1 MTARMQRSA
10 RLRQA
15 GLSLVE
21 LAVSLAI
28 IGVLGV
34 IAWRWVASTREP
46 LQRPAIM
53 GQLAEAQAAV
63 EGYVLAQGRLP
74 CPAPTTSGT
83 SDCINAAAV
92 LLPWRTLGLS
102 SRFSQL
108 RYRVNQAGD
117 YNLANTPPNTV
128 MPNLGFDYTQGILA
142 TPQNAEL
149 DPALDRLRGKA
160 GGIKGAIPAAND
172 QSTILAGSTNG
183 LDWCRVLRRYAA
195 DLAPPPAVLRA
206 TNPVDSTS
214 IHLAFIIAHPGL
226 NGVFEGNNTGAN
238 FDFPGRAQTSN
249 FDDLAVGVGPS
260 DLSARIGC
268 VARLSAMQ
276 AAAQGA
282 YTAYDNAR
290 VVQEYWRLRQF
301 DIVQAKSAK
310 EGAQTGVFL
319 AAMNVAIAAGS
330 AALAVASAA
339 NTEGL
344 TIAGIALSIA
354 NAASAAVETG
364 LAATDLAEAIQAEKD
379 SIAKEAAF
387 RVYMAHV
394 YDTFTQALNAAT
406 LLDAKG
412 LNP

>member
-1 MTARMQRSA
+1 MTASMQRPG

-15 GLSLVE
+15 GFSLVE

-28 IGVLGV
+28 VGLLGV

-63 EGYVLAQGRLP
+63 EGFVLARGRLP
-74 CPAPTTSGT
+74 CAAATTGGAEA
-83 SDCINAAAV
+83 CGNAAAV
-92 LLPWRTLGLS
+92 LLPWRDLGLS

-108 RYRVNQAGD
+108 RYGVNQAGV
-117 YNLANTPPNTV
+117 YNLANSSTPNMV

-142 TPQNAEL
+142 APQNTEL
-149 DPALDRLRGKA
+149 DPALGRLRGA
-160 GGIKGAIPAAND
+160 SGAIPAAVT
-172 QSTILAGSTNG
+172 QSTGSTSTNG

-195 DLAPPPAVLRA
+195 DAAPPAAVLRA
-206 TNPVDSTS
+206 TNPVDATS
-214 IHLAFIIAHPGL
+214 ITLAFIIAHPGM
-226 NGVFEGNNTGAN
+226 NNVFEGNNTGVT
-238 FDFPGRAQTSN
+238 FDFPGRAQTDT

-290 VVQEYWRLRQF
+290 VVQRYWELRKF
-301 DIVQAKSAK
+301 DIVQAKAAK
-310 EGAQTGVFL
+310 ESAETGVIL
-319 AAMNVAIAAGS
+319 AAMNLALAAGS

-339 NTEGL
+339 NTEAL
-344 TIAGIALSIA
+344 TIAGVALSIA
-354 NAASAAVETG
+354 NAASAAVEVG
-364 LAATDLAEAIQAEKD
+364 LAATDLTEAIQAEQD
-379 SIAKEAAF
+379 SIAKELASRA
-387 RVYMAHV
+387 YLAHV
-394 YDTFTQALNAAT
+394 YDTFTQALNSAT

>member
-1 MTARMQRSA
+1 MIARMQRSS

-34 IAWRWVASTREP
+34 LAWRWVASEREP

-83 SDCINAAAV
+83 SDCSDAAAV
-92 LLPWRTLGLS
+92 LIPWRTLGLS

-117 YNLANTPPNTV
+117 YNLANLATPNTV
-128 MPNLGFDYTQGILA
+128 MPNLGFDYAQGILA
-142 TPQNAEL
+142 APQNAEV
-149 DPALDRLRGKA
+149 DPALGRLRGA
-160 GGIKGAIPAAND
+160 TGAIPLAVT
-172 QSTILAGSTNG
+172 QSALTNG
-183 LDWCRVLRRYAA
+183 LDWCRVVRRYGA
-195 DLAPPPAVLRA
+195 DAAPPAGVLRA
-206 TNPVDSTS
+206 TNPLDSTS
-214 IHLAFIIAHPGL
+214 ITLAFIIAHPGF
-226 NGVFEGNNTGAN
+226 NNVFEGNNTGTN
-238 FDFPGRAQTSN
+238 FDFPGRAQTDT

-290 VVQEYWRLRQF
+290 VAQEYWRLRKF

-310 EGAQTGVFL
+310 EGAETGVLL

-354 NAASAAVETG
+354 NAVSAAVETG
-364 LAATDLAEAIQAEKD
+364 LAATDLAEAIQAEQD

-394 YDTFTQALNAAT
+394 YDTFTEALNAAT

>member
-1 MTARMQRSA
+1 MIARMHRSA

-28 IGVLGV
+28 IGILGV

-83 SDCINAAAV
+83 SDCDDAAAV

-102 SRFSQL
+102 SQFSQF

-117 YNLANTPPNTV
+117 YNLANPTTPNMV
-128 MPNLGFDYTQGILA
+128 MPNLGFDYTLGILA
-142 TPQNAEL
+142 APKNTEM
-149 DPALDRLRGKA
+149 DEALGKLRGKP
-160 GGIKGAIPAAND
+160 GVVGAIPAALT
-172 QSTILAGSTNG
+172 QSGFTNG

-195 DLAPPPAVLRA
+195 DPAPPAGVLRA

-214 IHLAFIIAHPGL
+214 MPLAFIIAHPGV
-226 NGVFEGNNTGAN
+226 NNVFEGNNTGVS
-238 FDFPGRAQTSN
+238 FDFPGRAQTST

-290 VVQEYWRLRQF
+290 VVQEYWRLRVF
-301 DIVQAKSAK
+301 DIAQAKSAK

-319 AAMNVAIAAGS
+319 AAMNLALATGS

-344 TIAGIALSIA
+344 TIAGVALSIA
-354 NAASAAVETG
+354 NAASALAETV
-364 LAATDLAEAIQAEKD
+364 LAGIDLDEAIQAEKD
-379 SIAKEAAF
+379 SIAKEAAS
-387 RVYMAHV
+387 RAYMAHV
-394 YDTFTQALNAAT
+394 YDTFTEALNAAT

>member
-1 MTARMQRSA
+1 MIARMQRSA
-10 RLRQA
+10 HLRQA
-15 GLSLVE
+15 GFSLVE

-28 IGVLGV
+28 IGLLGV

-53 GQLAEAQAAV
+53 GQLAEAQSAV
-63 EGYVLAQGRLP
+63 EGYVLGQGRLP
-74 CPAPTTSGT
+74 CPASTTSGT
-83 SDCINAAAV
+83 SDCSNASAV

-108 RYRVNQAGD
+108 RYGVNQAGD
-117 YNLANTPPNTV
+117 YNLANPATPNTV
-128 MPNLGFDYTQGILA
+128 MPNLGFDYTQGILTA
-142 TPQNAEL
+142 PQNAEM
-149 DPALDRLRGKA
+149 DPALGRLRGA
-160 GGIKGAIPAAND
+160 TGAIPLAVT
-172 QSTILAGSTNG
+172 QSALTNG
-183 LDWCRVLRRYAA
+183 LDWCRVVRRYAA
-195 DLAPPPAVLRA
+195 DAAPPAGVLRA
-206 TNPVDSTS
+206 TNPLDSTS
-214 IHLAFIIAHPGL
+214 IALAFIIAHPGL
-226 NGVFEGNNTGAN
+226 NNVFEGNNTGAN
-238 FDFPGRAQTSN
+238 FDFPGRAQTDT

-268 VARLSAMQ
+268 VARLSSMQ

-290 VVQEYWRLRQF
+290 VVQEYWRLRKF

-310 EGAQTGVFL
+310 EGAETGVLL

-364 LAATDLAEAIQAEKD
+364 LAATDLVEAIQAEQD

-387 RVYMAHV
+387 RIYLTHV
-394 YDTFTQALNAAT
+394 YDTFTEALSAAT

>member
-1 MTARMQRSA
+1 MTESMQRPG
-10 RLRQA
+10 RMRQA

-28 IGVLGV
+28 VGILGV

-63 EGYVLAQGRLP
+63 EGFVLARGRLP
-74 CPAPTTSGT
+74 CAAATTGGAEA
-83 SDCINAAAV
+83 CGNAAAV
-92 LLPWRTLGLS
+92 LLPWRDLGLS

-108 RYRVNQAGD
+108 RYGVNQAGG
-117 YNLANTPPNTV
+117 YNLAGTPANMV
-128 MPNLGFDYTQGILA
+128 RPNLGFDYAQGILLK
-142 TPQNAEL
+142 PQNSVMDL
-149 DPALDRLRGKA
+149 ALDRLYGTPT
-160 GGIKGAIPAAND
+160 IVGAIPAAVLRN
-172 QSTILAGSTNG
+172 GSDGLNG

-195 DLAPPPAVLRA
+195 DQAPPAGLLTA
-206 TNPVDSTS
+206 TNPEDATS
-214 IHLAFIIAHPGL
+214 IPLAFIIAHPGI
-226 NGVFEGNNTGAN
+226 NNVFEGNNTGTS
-238 FDFPGRAQTSN
+238 FDFPGRAQTN
-249 FDDLAVGVGPS
+249 TFDDLAVGVGPG

-290 VVQEYWRLRQF
+290 VVQRYWALRVF
-301 DIVQAKSAK
+301 DIAQAKAAK
-310 EGAQTGVFL
+310 ESAETGVIL
-319 AAMNVAIAAGS
+319 AAMNLALAAGC

-344 TIAGIALSIA
+344 TIAGVALSIA
-354 NAASAAVETG
+354 NAVTAGVEVG
-364 LAATDLAEAIQAEKD
+364 LAAVDLTEAQQAEQD
-379 SIAKEAAF
+379 SIAKEAAS
-387 RVYMAHV
+387 RLYLAHV
-394 YDTFTQALNAAT
+394 YDSFSGALNAAT
-406 LLDAKG
+406 LLDTKG

>member
-1 MTARMQRSA
+1 MIAAMQHSA

-83 SDCINAAAV
+83 SDCSNAAAV
-92 LLPWRTLGLS
+92 LFPWRTLGLN

-117 YNLANTPPNTV
+117 YNLANLATPNTV

-142 TPQNAEL
+142 APQNAEMN
-149 DPALDRLRGKA
+149 PALGRLRGAA
-160 GGIKGAIPAAND
+160 GVTGAIPAALT
-172 QSTILAGSTNG
+172 QSGFTNG

-195 DLAPPPAVLRA
+195 DLAPPAAVLKA

-226 NGVFEGNNTGAN
+226 NGVFEGNNTGTN
-238 FDFPGRAQTSN
+238 FDFPGRAQTST

-364 LAATDLAEAIQAEKD
+364 LAATDLAEAIQAEED

-387 RVYMAHV
+387 RVYVAHV
-394 YDTFTQALNAAT
+394 YDTFTQALNSAT
-406 LLDAKG
+406 LLDGKG

>member
-1 MTARMQRSA
+1 MIARMQRPA
-10 RLRQA
+10 RLRQV
-15 GLSLVE
+15 GMSLVE
-21 LAVSLAI
+21 LSVSLAI
-28 IGVLGV
+28 VGILGV

-63 EGYVLAQGRLP
+63 EGFVLAQGRLP
-74 CPAPTTSGT
+74 CAAATASG
-83 SDCINAAAV
+83 SQACGNAAAA
-92 LLPWRTLGLS
+92 LLPWRDLGLS

-108 RYRVNQAGD
+108 RYRVNQTGNYD
-117 YNLANTPPNTV
+117 LANPTTPNAV
-128 MPNLGFDYTQGILA
+128 MPNLGFDYTQGLLA
-142 TPQNAEL
+142 APQNTEM
-149 DPALDRLRGKA
+149 DPALGRLRGA
-160 GGIKGAIPAAND
+160 TGAIPLAVT
-172 QSTILAGSTNG
+172 QSALING

-195 DLAPPPAVLRA
+195 DPAPPAGVLRA

-214 IHLAFIIAHPGL
+214 ISLAFIIAHPGI
-226 NGVFEGNNTGAN
+226 NSVFEGNNTGVN
-238 FDFPGRAQTSN
+238 FDFPGRAQTDT

-290 VVQEYWRLRQF
+290 VVQEYWRLRVF
-301 DIVQAKSAK
+301 DIAQAKAAK
-310 EGAQTGVFL
+310 EGAETGVFL
-319 AAMNVAIAAGS
+319 ASMNLALSAGS

-344 TIAGIALSIA
+344 TIAGVALSIA
-354 NAASAAVETG
+354 NAASALAETV
-364 LAATDLAEAIQAEKD
+364 LAAIDLDEAIQAEKD
-379 SIAKEAAF
+379 SIAKEAAS
-387 RVYMAHV
+387 RIYMAHV
-394 YDTFTQALNAAT
+394 YDTFTEALNAAT
-406 LLDAKG
+406 LLDKKG